1 METSEDKNSK
11 TIFPK
16 GEKINNDYFSGTA
29 WLEMLVP
36 NDDIFNCPIG
46 NVTFEPGVRN
56 NWHQHPGGQIL
67 LATSGVGYYQEKDKP
82 IQLFRAGEVIKI
94 LPGVVHWHGATPN
107 SQFSHLA
114 ISTNPQKG
122 IVEWLQ
128 PVTDEEYNSYSP
140 PGK

>member
-1 METSEDKNSK
+1 MEPAENKKYK
-11 TIFPK
+11 TIFPR
-16 GEKINNDYFSGTA
+16 GEKINNDYFSGMA

-56 NWHQHPGGQIL
+56 NWHKHPGGQIL
-67 LATSGVGYYQEKDKP
+67 LATSGVGYFQEKDKP
-82 IQLFRAGEVIKI
+82 IQLFQAGEVIKI
-94 LPGVVHWHGATPN
+94 LPDVVHWHGAAPN

-128 PVTDEEYNSYSP
+128 PVTDEEYNSYSQ
-140 PGK
+140 PGE

>member
-1 METSEDKNSK
+1 MEILKNK
-11 TIFPK
+11 NDNAVFLK
-16 GEKINNDYFSGTA
+16 GEKISNDYFSGTA

-56 NWHQHPGGQIL
+56 NWHRHPGGQIL
-67 LATSGVGYYQEKDKP
+67 LATRGVGYYQEKGKP
-82 IQLFRAGEVIKI
+82 IQLFQAGDVIKI
-94 LPGVVHWHGATPN
+94 LPGVVHWHGASPN
-107 SQFSHLA
+107 SEFSHLA

-128 PVTDEEYNSYSP
+128 PVTDEEYNNITW
-140 PGK
+140 